1 MKITDT
7 GLDVGV
13 GEHVVAP
20 VHLTEQVNGIKQ
32 NIAISQGDIVKTGI
46 LFEGEIYPIGGKDVV
61 YNQADFSQGKITVNF
76 SSDDTKDIPVVEKS
90 DAQII
95 IWVKKLSENYSRV
108 FLGNLKISQTY
119 ISKFQI

>member
-13 GEHVVAP
+13 GEHIFSTFR
-20 VHLTEQVNGIKQ
+20 LSEQVNNIKQ
-32 NIAISQGDIVKTGI
+32 NIVISATDIVKTGI
-46 LFEGEIYPIGGKDVV
+46 LFEGELYPSGGKNVT
-61 YNQADFSQGKITVNF
+61 YNEQDFLQGIVTAHF
-76 SSDDTKDIPVVEKS
+76 TSDDTKNIPVIDKA

-95 IWVKKLSENYSRV
+95 IWLQKPDENYSSV